1 MDGQILMV
9 YGELPDLLCAGSPIE
24 EKCEIK
30 VGTWESNPGPLH
42 FPPTRLPTE
51 PIVLFEYIMEINYN
65 IIKIKR

>member
-1 MDGQILMV
+1 MV

-42 FPPTRLPTE
+42 FPPARLPTE
-51 PIVLFEYIMEINYN
+51 PIISFVYI
-65 IIKIKR
+65 IIKKTNPNFGELLIL